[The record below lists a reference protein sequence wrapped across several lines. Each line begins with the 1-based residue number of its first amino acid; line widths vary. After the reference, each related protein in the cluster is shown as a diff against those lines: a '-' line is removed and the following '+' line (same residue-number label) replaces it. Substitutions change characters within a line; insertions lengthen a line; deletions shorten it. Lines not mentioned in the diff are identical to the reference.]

1 MPSPQEWPTPCPC
14 DEATMKPS
22 TLWAIQTAGLTVG
35 TSYGYTLTA
44 AARLPSQ
51 GVGDNFALPLLRERT
66 KDFIC
71 GTSFA
76 LIGIRSNVRSSPVDL
91 GTYFELS
98 SKEPTT
104 PGPFFTLMMATM
116 FSAPVGEAYN
126 FLPDQK
132 NFCFG
137 QGSRTKIRGGWPPH
151 YPDHPPRLGGR
162 LSDVAKAATPEGSDA
177 IRRE

>member
-1 MPSPQEWPTPCPC
+1 MPSPQEWLTSCPC
-14 DEATMKPS
+14 DETTMKPS

-44 AARLPSQ
+44 AAWLSSH
-51 GVGDNFALPLLRERT
+51 GDGGHF
-66 KDFIC
+66 
-71 GTSFA
+71 G
-76 LIGIRSNVRSSPVDL
+76 LIGIRSNVRLSSDDL

-104 PGPFFTLMMATM
+104 LRALFTSMAIM

-132 NFCFG
+132 NFCL
-137 QGSRTKIRGGWPPH
+137 QGSQYAVNAPVDFQALLDFKAPKDVEAG
-151 YPDHPPRLGGR
+151 HPT
-162 LSDVAKAATPEGSDA
+162 TPTTP
-177 IRRE
+177 